1 MNKERQRALISD
13 LIQLAKADGTIRSSE
28 YDFILRV
35 SERFD
40 LTREDIDDLIENP
53 VPSLHIL
60 TELERIT
67 HFHKLLLL
75 MNVDW
80 EAHEAE
86 LEMLKNFGLKLGIR
100 PAAIDRILQLSEH
113 YDHKIVPSE
122 EIIKIFNT
130 YYN

>member
-1 MNKERQRALISD
+1 MSRKRELALISD
-13 LIQLAKADGTIRSSE
+13 LVQLAQADGKLVQSE
-28 YDFILRV
+28 YDFILRIA
-35 SERFD
+35 ERSGIA
-40 LTREDIDDLIENP
+40 RDDVDELIQNP
-53 VPSLHIL
+53 LPSLPL
-60 TELERIT
+60 VTELERIT

-80 EAHEAE
+80 EAHDKEI
-86 LEMLKNFGLKLGIR
+86 EMLKNFGLKLGIR

-122 EIIKIFNT
+122 EIIKIFHT